1 MFESKSVTYSEVQ
14 PTNEIE
20 QAQYRTYLRQRR
32 LTRDTT
38 AYIVAK
44 RTFDIMSSFCAS
56 VVLLIPMLVVA
67 LLIMCKDPGNPF
79 YVQKRIG
86 QNGKMLR
93 LVKFRSMRKGADQ
106 LENMLTQSQLEQY
119 KREYKLNDDPRL
131 IGYHKPGDG
140 DSCFG
145 AFLRRTSIDEIPQIF
160 FNILLKG
167 DMSVVGPRPILEEE
181 LESNYT
187 PEQRKSLLSVK
198 PGLTGYW
205 QAYARNN
212 ASYESGKRQDMELY
226 YAENANFVWDIKI
239 IFASVIAVLGA
250 RGAQ

>member
-1 MFESKSVTYSEVQ
+1 MSESKSVTYSAVQ
-14 PTNEIE
+14 ATDKIE
-20 QAQYRTYLRQRR
+20 EAQYHAYLRQRR

-38 AYIVAK
+38 GYLVTK
-44 RTFDIMSSFCAS
+44 RAFDLLSSFCVS
-56 VVLLIPMLVVA
+56 TLLLIPMLMIAV
-67 LLIMCKDPGNPF
+67 LIMRKDPGNPF

-86 QNGKMLR
+86 KNGKPLN

-106 LENMLTQSQLEQY
+106 LENMLTQEQLEQY

-131 IGYHKPGDG
+131 IGYEKPGDG

-160 FNILLKG
+160 FNILLRG
-167 DMSVVGPRPILEEE
+167 DMSVVGPRPILEDE
-181 LESNYT
+181 LESNYSR
-187 PEQRKSLLSVK
+187 EQQRSLLAVK

-212 ASYESGKRQDMELY
+212 ASYESGKRQDMELF
-226 YAENANFVWDIKI
+226 YAENANLLWDMKI
-239 IFASVIAVLGA
+239 IFASVASVLCERGA
-250 RGAQ
+250 R